1 MAYLDVRQPGSPVGS
16 LRNFGMRCE
25 RDHGF
30 PCNEVEN
37 EEDDSEVS
45 HQSVHSR
52 VTHLVEDGQFHLFD
66 RDLESEDPSG
76 SCKLGG
82 APCILPEL
90 TQAIQLFKLSA
101 LGTIRLNYQ
110 HF

>member
-66 RDLESEDPSG
+66 RDWNQRIHLEAANSEEPLAFSPSLLRR
-76 SCKLGG
+76 SN
-82 APCILPEL
+82 
-90 TQAIQLFKLSA
+90 SS
-101 LGTIRLNYQ
+101 NYQ
-110 HF
+110 H